1 MGGWRGEVEP
11 PTKFSKRV
19 HLTGSPFLEGSYWER
34 GGDFFQGGC
43 SFYKKSKL
51 KSKIFNGKKVYKQK
65 MFFSVLPTN
74 LNWEILT
81 KNLVTFKRWDGI
93 NVRMKNFNIMGVH

>member
-1 MGGWRGEVEP
+1 MTNYKISNIHSFFEGHTPPLHSVHPPPLSDRWVGGWRGEVEP
-11 PTKFSKRV
+11 PTKFSKRA

-51 KSKIFNGKKVYKQK
+51 KSKIFISKKC
-65 MFFSVLPTN
+65 L
-74 LNWEILT
+74 
-81 KNLVTFKRWDGI
+81 
-93 NVRMKNFNIMGVH
+93 

>member
-1 MGGWRGEVEP
+1 MTNYKISYIHSFFEGHTPPLHSVHTLLSDGWVGGWRGEVEP

-51 KSKIFNGKKVYKQK
+51 KSKIFISKKC
-65 MFFSVLPTN
+65 L
-74 LNWEILT
+74 
-81 KNLVTFKRWDGI
+81 
-93 NVRMKNFNIMGVH
+93 